1 MRPAATCIWIP
12 VIGCLGACA
21 ANPMRHDDVMAALV
35 ASALSAP
42 GRFPIQP
49 ARYRSGILATDFPID
64 MLIDSVR
71 RHRPAVRHREFVF
84 E

>member
-21 ANPMRHDDVMAALV
+21 ANPMRHHDVMAALV

-42 GRFPIQP
+42 GASPIQP
-49 ARYRSGILATDFPID
+49 PDIDPALATETD

-71 RHRPAVRHREFVF
+71 RHRPAVRHRKFVF

>member
-21 ANPMRHDDVMAALV
+21 ADPMRHDDVMAALV

-42 GRFPIQP
+42 GASPIQP
-49 ARYRSGILATDFPID
+49 PDIDPAIATEPD

>member
-21 ANPMRHDDVMAALV
+21 AVPMRHDDVMAALV

-42 GRFPIQP
+42 GASPIRPPDIDP
-49 ARYRSGILATDFPID
+49 AIATEPD

>member
-1 MRPAATCIWIP
+1 MHPAATRLWIP

-21 ANPMRHDDVMAALV
+21 ADPMRHDDVMAALV

-42 GRFPIQP
+42 GASPIQP
-49 ARYRSGILATDFPID
+49 PDIDPALAMEPD

>member
-21 ANPMRHDDVMAALV
+21 ADPMRHDDVMAALV

-42 GRFPIQP
+42 GASPI
-49 ARYRSGILATDFPID
+49 
-64 MLIDSVR
+64 
-71 RHRPAVRHREFVF
+71 
-84 E
+84 